1 MRFCVWWAAEKNK
14 ELDREKVQKLENEQ
28 KKRWE
33 SRPV

>member
-1 MRFCVWWAAEKNK
+1 MVGCGKNK

-28 KKRWE
+28 KKRWG